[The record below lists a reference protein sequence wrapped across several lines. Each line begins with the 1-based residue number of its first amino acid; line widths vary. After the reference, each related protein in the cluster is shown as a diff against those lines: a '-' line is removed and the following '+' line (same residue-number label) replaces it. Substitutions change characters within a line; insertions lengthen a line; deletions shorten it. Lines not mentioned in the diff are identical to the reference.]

1 MFVQDEPGV
10 LARVSG
16 CLAARGVNIDSLVVC
31 ATDVRDLSRMCI
43 VLRGQDGTIEQVRRQ
58 LEDLVPVWA
67 VVDYTHTKVIEREI
81 MLVKVSTLGP
91 EYFDADNNGYYQEAE
106 AEVDLAVA
114 QAEGKN
120 VQPPLPTLTASEALS
135 IKNDNMRSISSLSKQ
150 FGGRVVDISDAS
162 VMVELCAKTTRCDA
176 FFKLIRPFGVLE
188 CMRSGAMALP
198 RSPIQSSWSS
208 PSDREEQEASVF
220 DATMLPPG

>member
-31 ATDVRDLSRMCI
+31 ATDVEDLSRMCI

-67 VVDYTHTKVIEREI
+67 VVDYTNTKVIEREL
-81 MLVKVSTLGP
+81 MLVKVSILGP
-91 EYFDADNNGYYQEAE
+91 EYFDADHLGFEEAE
-106 AEVDLAVA
+106 SEVDQAVA
-114 QAEGKN
+114 QAEG
-120 VQPPLPTLTASEALS
+120 VDAQPAVPALSPSEALS
-135 IKNDNMRSISSLSKQ
+135 IKNDNMRSIITMSQQ

-162 VMVELCAKTTRCDA
+162 MMVELCAKTSRCDA
-176 FFKLIRPFGVLE
+176 FFKLVRPFGVLE
-188 CMRSGAMALP
+188 CSRTGTMALP
-198 RSPIQSSWSS
+198 RSPIKSTWAS
-208 PSDREEQEASVF
+208 PSDREEQETDAF